1 METIKID
8 YLMRNNQWRK
18 HEKVFDTINI
28 TKKLICPG
36 AHRNSIVLI
45 NENNK
50 YSCGNIKKWQ
60 ADKFL
65 NDIQINNIVLLFDRQ
80 YKSALVLKIISEP
93 KKSKIDN
100 VIILRKTICAI
111 HNLIEGGCDDCNE
124 NIEMVFSTKYFEAN
138 YKDFTKYL
146 NENYKFENMYAV
158 YRDVEILG
166 KIDSTNPIYN
176 KHKCLQTS
184 FGTPKQELLLPVND
198 IILL

>member
-8 YLMRNNQWRK
+8 YLMRNNQWQK

-36 AHRNSIVLI
+36 AHRNNIVLI
-45 NENNK
+45 NDNNK

-80 YKSALVLKIISEP
+80 YKSALILKVISEP

-100 VIILRKTICAI
+100 LIILRKSVCTI
-111 HNLIEGGCDDCNE
+111 HNLIEGGCENCNE

-146 NENYKFENMYAV
+146 NESYKFENMYAI
-158 YRDVEILG
+158 YRDIEIIG
-166 KIDSTNPIYN
+166 KIDSNNPIYN

-184 FGTPKQELLLPVND
+184 FGTPKEELLLQVND